1 MLDLIDFSNI
11 NKSNNLED
19 DEKYQKLLVE
29 NSILKQKIQE
39 LEKKLEE
46 VRQVSLIEGYERA
59 KEEMLKELELEKQN
73 YYNQLKQEFEKQ
85 IAQKLETYKKTFE
98 DLNYKLNQS
107 LKEILDKI
115 NIIISDSIEEILD
128 FLSLNYHN
136 PQTIKDNILSI
147 IETLKSNNLVK
158 IKVGTKELQELLK
171 KALPDVE
178 VILEESLNPNDF
190 KVELD
195 IVKVENNVKEKIELV
210 KDEIKSYPKY
220 KIIGKV
226 KKIKGNTIEAVMPE
240 VSIGDVC
247 FINGKIESQVV
258 GFNDN
263 YTILMTYEDV
273 EGVKVD
279 SPVVLS
285 YTKGNVLVGDDLL
298 GSILDPFG
306 KPLNRENINYSNSYY
321 LKLESINP
329 LERERIKEVLDV
341 GVKVINALITIGKG
355 QRVGILA
362 PAGVGKSTLL
372 GMIARYTDADVNVI
386 ALIGERGREV
396 KEFIEDNLGEEGL
409 KKSVV
414 VVATSDMS
422 PLAKIRAVLTSLTIA
437 KYFSDKGKNVLYLL
451 DSLTRVAMAQ
461 REIGLSAGEP
471 PTTKGYTPTV
481 FTLMKKIIEQSGN

>member
-11 NKSNNLED
+11 NKTNNLED

-73 YYNQLKQEFEKQ
+73 YYNQLKEEFERQ
-85 IAQKLETYKKTFE
+85 TAQKLELYKKTFE
-98 DLNYKLNQS
+98 DLNYKLNQG

-147 IETLKSNNLVK
+147 IETLKPNNLVK

-210 KDEIKSYPKY
+210 KDEIK
-220 KIIGKV
+220 
-226 KKIKGNTIEAVMPE
+226 
-240 VSIGDVC
+240 
-247 FINGKIESQVV
+247 
-258 GFNDN
+258 
-263 YTILMTYEDV
+263 
-273 EGVKVD
+273 
-279 SPVVLS
+279 
-285 YTKGNVLVGDDLL
+285 
-298 GSILDPFG
+298 
-306 KPLNRENINYSNSYY
+306 
-321 LKLESINP
+321 
-329 LERERIKEVLDV
+329 
-341 GVKVINALITIGKG
+341 
-355 QRVGILA
+355 
-362 PAGVGKSTLL
+362 
-372 GMIARYTDADVNVI
+372 
-386 ALIGERGREV
+386 
-396 KEFIEDNLGEEGL
+396 
-409 KKSVV
+409 
-414 VVATSDMS
+414 
-422 PLAKIRAVLTSLTIA
+422 
-437 KYFSDKGKNVLYLL
+437 
-451 DSLTRVAMAQ
+451 
-461 REIGLSAGEP
+461 REIKKLSE
-471 PTTKGYTPTV
+471 V
-481 FTLMKKIIEQSGN
+481 

>member
-195 IVKVENNVKEKIELV
+195 IVKMENNVKEKIELV
-210 KDEIKSYPKY
+210 KDEIK
-220 KIIGKV
+220 
-226 KKIKGNTIEAVMPE
+226 
-240 VSIGDVC
+240 
-247 FINGKIESQVV
+247 
-258 GFNDN
+258 
-263 YTILMTYEDV
+263 
-273 EGVKVD
+273 
-279 SPVVLS
+279 
-285 YTKGNVLVGDDLL
+285 
-298 GSILDPFG
+298 
-306 KPLNRENINYSNSYY
+306 
-321 LKLESINP
+321 
-329 LERERIKEVLDV
+329 
-341 GVKVINALITIGKG
+341 
-355 QRVGILA
+355 
-362 PAGVGKSTLL
+362 
-372 GMIARYTDADVNVI
+372 
-386 ALIGERGREV
+386 
-396 KEFIEDNLGEEGL
+396 
-409 KKSVV
+409 
-414 VVATSDMS
+414 
-422 PLAKIRAVLTSLTIA
+422 
-437 KYFSDKGKNVLYLL
+437 
-451 DSLTRVAMAQ
+451 
-461 REIGLSAGEP
+461 REIKKLSE
-471 PTTKGYTPTV
+471 V
-481 FTLMKKIIEQSGN
+481 